1 MKTPKVLTGLEQ
13 CVADEFRAF
22 RGWRV
27 GLLVNPASVDHRYRH
42 LIDLVKEAGLFD
54 VRVFGPEHGL
64 GGTAQDLEAVDDV
77 EKRHPRWGV
86 PVISLYGA
94 DESSL
99 TPKKEHLADLDVLL
113 VDLPDI
119 GTRFY
124 TFAATMIRTMR
135 VAVGT
140 GLKVVVLDR
149 PNPLGG
155 VRTEGPG
162 VHDGFRSFVGEI
174 DLPIRH
180 GLTLA
185 EIASKVKAKEKLD
198 LDLAPIPC
206 EGWTRPM
213 LFPETGL
220 PWILPSP
227 NMPTFETALVYP
239 GGCLIEGTNLSE
251 GRGTT
256 RPFEIFGAPWL
267 NEVKLAKSLNQSG
280 LKGFYARPLSFKPT
294 FQKHAGEICAG
305 VQIHVTDPAAFQPV
319 RVYTAAIIA
328 ARAQNPEK
336 FRWRTEVYE
345 FRTDPI
351 AIDLLFGS
359 DKERKRIESGAT
371 WQDLAESWDDAQG
384 PDTVEFA

>member
-22 RGWRV
+22 RGRRV
-27 GLLVNPASVDHRYRH
+27 GLMANPATVDHRYRH
-42 LIDLVKEAGLFD
+42 LIDLVKAAGLQN

-64 GGTAQDLEAVDDV
+64 SGTAQDLEAVADV

-99 TPKKEHLADLDVLL
+99 TPKKEHLTDLDVLL

-135 VAVGT
+135 AAAGT
-140 GLKVVVLDR
+140 GLKMVVLDR

-155 VRTEGPG
+155 DRTEGPAVSEG
-162 VHDGFRSFVGEI
+162 YRSFVGEI
-174 DLPIRH
+174 DMPIRH

-185 EIASKVKAKEKLD
+185 EIAAKVKAKEKLD
-198 LDLAPIPC
+198 LDLAPVPC
-206 EGWTRPM
+206 EGWQRKM
-213 LFPETGL
+213 LFAETGL
-220 PWILPSP
+220 PWVMPSP
-227 NMPTFETALVYP
+227 NMPTFDTALVYP
-239 GGCLIEGTNLSE
+239 GACLIEGTNLSE

-267 NEVKLAKSLNQSG
+267 NESKLANALNSTG
-280 LKGFYARPLSFKPT
+280 LRGFFARAVTFKPT
-294 FQKHAGEICAG
+294 FQKHAGEICGG

-328 ARAQNPEK
+328 ARAQNPDK

-345 FRTDPI
+345 FRTNPI

-359 DKERKRIESGAT
+359 DIERKRIESGAT
-371 WQDLAESWDDAQG
+371 WNDVAERWDDGQG
-384 PDTVEFA
+384 PDTMELT